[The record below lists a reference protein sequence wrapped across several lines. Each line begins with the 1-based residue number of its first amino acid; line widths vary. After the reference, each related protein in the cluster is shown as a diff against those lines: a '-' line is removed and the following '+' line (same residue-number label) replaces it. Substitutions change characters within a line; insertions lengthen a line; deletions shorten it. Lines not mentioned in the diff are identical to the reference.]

1 MPDSSWEEVVVA
13 GSPAEEADTAVV
25 AGSPAEVGATE
36 ADMVVVLARAGP
48 AEEDTVVDTEEDM
61 GVDTE
66 ADRS

>member
-13 GSPAEEADTAVV
+13 GSPAE
-25 AGSPAEVGATE
+25 VGATE
-36 ADMVVVLARAGP
+36 ADMAVVLARAGP

-61 GVDTE
+61 GVAME